1 MGAKPRKPV
10 KVTEAAAMR
19 RIHYWKVRMLLAP
32 WRISVEFGKD
42 EEHESQASCMA
53 MPEYLQATLRFDLDK
68 IPPDEIDTYV
78 VHELGHCAVWGL
90 ANCAHSMAGKDAA
103 KLEMVRVNE
112 ETTATYI
119 ERLVESL
126 TRDE

>member
-1 MGAKPRKPV
+1 MGAKPRKLSQSAV
-10 KVTEAAAMR
+10 MR
-19 RIHYWKVRMLLAP
+19 RIRYWKRRMLLAH
-32 WRISVEFGKD
+32 WKLAIEFGPDEKD
-42 EEHESQASCMA
+42 GSEASCLA

-68 IPPDEIDTYV
+68 IDPDAIDSYV

-90 ANCAHSMAGKDAA
+90 ANAAHSMCGDDEA
-103 KLEMVRVNE
+103 KLENVRVHE
-112 ETTATYI
+112 ESTATYI

>member
-1 MGAKPRKPV
+1 MGAKPKKLSP
-10 KVTEAAAMR
+10 AAVMR
-19 RIHYWKVRMLLAP
+19 RITYWKKRMLLGH
-32 WRISVEFGKD
+32 WRIAVEFGKD
-42 EEHESQASCMA
+42 EENESQASCLA
-53 MPEYLQATLRFDLDK
+53 MPEYLQATLRFDLSQID
-68 IPPDEIDTYV
+68 PDEIDTYV

-90 ANCAHSMAGKDAA
+90 ANCAHSMAGEDTA